1 MVDFYVLLLAYH
13 QERKNNCAL
22 MVISELMMIVKG
34 CGMGKFASALM
45 FVLISMFDID
55 KELLLCNPSKKH
67 GTFLLDEM
75 MKGGNFGQYDTRDAA
90 LKKGGMMKHGLWKL
104 KRVMRLASSY
114 PEEALW
120 EPVFRGWHLGWRML
134 KGY

>member
-55 KELLLCNPSKKH
+55 KHLLLCTPSKKH

-75 MKGGNFGQYDTRDAA
+75 MKAGNFGQYDTRHGWLNLSPRPLHP
-90 LKKGGMMKHGLWKL
+90 LKEISLVYYPYYRILGANIHIIFEICKEIL
-104 KRVMRLASSY
+104 KNV
-114 PEEALW
+114 
-120 EPVFRGWHLGWRML
+120 V
-134 KGY
+134 

>member
-55 KELLLCNPSKKH
+55 KHLLLCTPSKKH

-75 MKGGNFGQYDTRDAA
+75 MKAGNFGQYDTRDAA

-104 KRVMRLASSY
+104 KRVTRLVRSY
-114 PEEALW
+114 PEEALC
-120 EPVFRGWHLGWRML
+120 
-134 KGY
+134 